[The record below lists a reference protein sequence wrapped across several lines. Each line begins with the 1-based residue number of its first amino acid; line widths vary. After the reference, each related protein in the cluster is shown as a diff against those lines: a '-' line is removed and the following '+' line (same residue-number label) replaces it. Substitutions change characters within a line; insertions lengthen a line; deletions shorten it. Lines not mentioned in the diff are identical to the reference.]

1 MGGDHPEFGN
11 LYRMRNMIFYKI
23 SPYHLKILP
32 KIDVKKYFRRIAENT
47 IYMGPPFLATVL
59 TMVIGQ
65 TLHDKYSRKQP
76 GQFDDECEDEVNE
89 NEQEQAEK

>member
-47 IYMGPPFLATVL
+47 IYMGPRKFIIFFYMVMFNVL
-59 TMVIGQ
+59 HNSDI
-65 TLHDKYSRKQP
+65 
-76 GQFDDECEDEVNE
+76 
-89 NEQEQAEK
+89 EQMCVRLNMI